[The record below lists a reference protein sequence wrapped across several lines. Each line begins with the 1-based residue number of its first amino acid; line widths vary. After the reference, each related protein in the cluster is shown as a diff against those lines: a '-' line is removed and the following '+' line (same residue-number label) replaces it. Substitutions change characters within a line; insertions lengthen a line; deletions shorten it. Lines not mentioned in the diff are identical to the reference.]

1 MLHGVAN
8 RLNVGWRAGLLG
20 EIMGTLL
27 IVFTFLLAYD
37 HRRRMDSD
45 HVNVLAPLEIALA
58 VTAAHL
64 FLLPFTWAAL
74 NPARSFGSAVIGVR
88 WAHHWIWWVAP
99 IIAGVAGPLIYESCF
114 KHFYSGA
121 AERGVSAKQRQ
132 AREAEMVGEGGGYGY
147 GSKAGVG
154 REGAYGTE
162 RQGAGYGQEHQ
173 GAGYGQTGVT
183 TY

>member
-1 MLHGVAN
+1 MAN
-8 RLNVGWRAGLLG
+8 RLNVGWRAGLMG

-37 HRRRMDSD
+37 RRRRMDSD

-64 FLLPFTWAAL
+64 FLLPYTWAAL
-74 NPARSFGSAVIGVR
+74 NPARSLGSAIIGAR
-88 WAHHWIWWVAP
+88 WKHHWIWWVGP

-121 AERGVSAKQRQ
+121 AERGLSAKQRQ
-132 AREAEMVGEGGGYGY
+132 AREAELVGEGGAYGY
-147 GSKAGVG
+147 GSKAGGG
-154 REGAYGTE
+154 REGAFGTEERQQGLGSSGQE
-162 RQGAGYGQEHQ
+162 RQGT
-173 GAGYGQTGVT
+173 AGYGQTGVT